1 VPVRIRNLTIRKIKT
16 TKIQTAE
23 MEFLRSVAGYTSK
36 AQIRNT
42 KIGDELNILI

>member
-1 VPVRIRNLTIRKIKT
+1 LGYKKKTAKIRNTEME
-16 TKIQTAE
+16 E
-23 MEFLRSVAGYTSK
+23 MEFLRSLADNIRK